1 MDVVP
6 AKATAFKAMAS
17 EASNSRMFGGIHYRS
32 DCEQGLA
39 VGKKVGSFAVER
51 AKVDGAN

>member
-1 MDVVP
+1 MNVVP
-6 AKATAFKAMAS
+6 AKATEFKAMAS
-17 EASNSRMFGGIHYRS
+17 EASNSRMFGGINYRS

-39 VGKKVGSFAVER
+39 VGKKVESFAVER